1 MMTTTVFGMLTAL
14 AIVFMVVVL
23 PVWLLLHYL
32 TKMKELRGLSAE
44 DEATLEKL
52 WKSSAAMEER
62 INTLET
68 ILDEHHPN
76 WRSTQ

>member
-1 MMTTTVFGMLTAL
+1 MTTTVLGMFTVI

-32 TKMKELRGLSAE
+32 AKMKSMRGLSAE
-44 DEATLEKL
+44 DEVSLEKL
-52 WKSSAAMEER
+52 WKSAATMEER
-62 INTLET
+62 IQTLET

-76 WRSTQ
+76 WRNIK

>member
-1 MMTTTVFGMLTAL
+1 MTTTLFGMLTAL

-32 TKMKELRGLSAE
+32 TRMKELRGLSTE
-44 DEATLEKL
+44 DEETLEKL

>member
-1 MMTTTVFGMLTAL
+1 MTTTVFGMLTAV
-14 AIVFMVVVL
+14 AIVFMIVVL

-32 TKMKELRGLSAE
+32 TKMKSMRGLATE
-44 DEATLEKL
+44 DEAALEKL
-52 WKSSAAMEER
+52 WKSAAAMEER

-76 WRSTQ
+76 WRERQ

>member
-1 MMTTTVFGMLTAL
+1 MTTTALGMLTAI
-14 AIVFMVVVL
+14 AIIFMVVVL

-32 TKMKELRGLSAE
+32 TKMKEMRGLSSE
-44 DEATLEKL
+44 DEVALEKL

-62 INTLET
+62 IATLET

-76 WRSTQ
+76 WRSKA

>member
-1 MMTTTVFGMLTAL
+1 MTTTVFGMFTVL
-14 AIVFMVVVL
+14 AIIFMVVVL

-32 TKMKELRGLSAE
+32 TKMKGLRGLSSE
-44 DEATLEKL
+44 DEAALEKL

-68 ILDEHHPN
+68 ILDEQHPD
-76 WRSTQ
+76 WRNRQ

>member
-1 MMTTTVFGMLTAL
+1 MMTTTVFGMFTVI

-32 TKMKELRGLSAE
+32 AKMKGMRGLSVE
-44 DEATLEKL
+44 DEAALEKL

-76 WRSTQ
+76 WR